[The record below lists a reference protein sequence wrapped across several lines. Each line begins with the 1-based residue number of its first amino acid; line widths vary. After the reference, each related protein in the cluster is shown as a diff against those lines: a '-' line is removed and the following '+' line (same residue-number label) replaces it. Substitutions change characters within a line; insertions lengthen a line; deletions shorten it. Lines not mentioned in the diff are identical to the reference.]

1 MTKILNYGWLGIL
14 AAGETVQ
21 LSRKDLLAAPREY
34 HTTVLFCMKKL
45 RRHQLLRASV
55 TCQLA
60 HVDLMG
66 LYHTP
71 TSLGALCLLLCMSHH
86 SVNHHL
92 HNTLNIHPQ

>member
-34 HTTVLFCMKKL
+34 DTTPRVLHEKTK
-45 RRHQLLRASV
+45 ASPASTSV

-66 LYHTP
+66 LLPYSYIAWRIVPLALHV
-71 TSLGALCLLLCMSHH
+71 TSQCQPP
-86 SVNHHL
+86 L